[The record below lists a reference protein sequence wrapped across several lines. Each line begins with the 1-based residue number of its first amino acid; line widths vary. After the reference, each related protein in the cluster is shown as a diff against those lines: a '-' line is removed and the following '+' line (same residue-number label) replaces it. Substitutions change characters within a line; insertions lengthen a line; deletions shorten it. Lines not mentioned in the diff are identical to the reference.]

1 MPMRLRMTV
10 KLQELGQSL
19 VLVLDKRLLEDH
31 RVDPLAEYALE
42 LSPEHI
48 SLLRLPLKEASNAW
62 TFDDARRWVAS
73 EYAAA
78 FRVLAR

>member
-1 MPMRLRMTV
+1 MTV
-10 KLQELGQSL
+10 KLQQLGQSL
-19 VLVLDKRLLEDH
+19 VLVLDRGLLEDH

-48 SLLRLPLKEASNAW
+48 SLLRLPVHTPSPYW
-62 TFDDARRWVAS
+62 TFDDAQRWVAS
-73 EYAAA
+73 EYASA